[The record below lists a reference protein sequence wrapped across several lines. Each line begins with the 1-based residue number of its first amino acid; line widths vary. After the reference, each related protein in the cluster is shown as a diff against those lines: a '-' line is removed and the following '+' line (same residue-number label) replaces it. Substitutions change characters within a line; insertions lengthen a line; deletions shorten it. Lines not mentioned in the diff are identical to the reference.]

1 MFRLWQEVPAR
12 MSNPVSLPIVP
23 PQPNQ
28 EAYGFAELALFQ
40 TYTRETYLAAFGVQA
55 PAWDPS
61 RPSKFWFDSTA
72 DASASG
78 NVAYKIFGVNST
90 GTWALQQLVLPAAEA
105 AAVNL
110 PGSATYA
117 PYVIAPT
124 GATRGGSA
132 QNAKYLSLDADARTL
147 MATFGA
153 TGMVDEGATSYFPI
167 VYPPNEPRRSW
178 AILLNGNQQNVG
190 ELLAERNAQG
200 VGSPGHWDASK
211 GYAVWVPDPPAPT
224 GQDDPRPPR
233 PLPVRDLLPNEI
245 IQTGLMSVS
254 VVRTDLQQ
262 ENAKLSGAFLPEDR
276 TTLQGIFAM
285 VSKLVQSQH

>member
-1 MFRLWQEVPAR
+1 

-40 TYTRETYLAAFGVQA
+40 TYTRETYLAAFGIQA

-72 DASASG
+72 DASAIG
-78 NVAYKIFGVNST
+78 NVAAYKIFGVNST
-90 GTWALQQLVLPAAEA
+90 GTWALQPLVLPAAEA

-110 PGSATYA
+110 PGAVTYT

-124 GATRGGSA
+124 GATRGGSP
-132 QNAKYLSLDADARTL
+132 QNAKYLSLDSDARTL

-153 TGMVDEGATSYFPI
+153 TGLVDEGATNYYPISYPSD
-167 VYPPNEPRRSW
+167 EPRRSW
-178 AILLNGNQQNVG
+178 AILLNGHQQNVG
-190 ELLAERNAQG
+190 ELLAARNAQG
-200 VGSPGHWDASK
+200 VGSPGHWDTSQGFAI
-211 GYAVWVPDPPAPT
+211 WVADPPAPT
-224 GQDDPRPPR
+224 GQDDLRPPR

-254 VVRTDLQQ
+254 VARTDLQQ
-262 ENAKLSGAFLPEDR
+262 ESAKQGGAFLPDDR
-276 TTLQGIFAM
+276 KTLQGIFEM
-285 VSKLVQSQH
+285 VSKLAQS